1 MKFKVSRRGIE
12 IIPEN
17 DQDTA
22 YIEDTLGLKRDGD
35 AIPLVRQNAIGLGC
49 MGNLTTHPF
58 PRKELRI
65 VGSPSYVTD
74 DAPTEGV
81 FTRGEGPGQVCAQQ
95 EGNCKSANCPTHG
108 SLFPR

>member
-12 IIPEN
+12 VIPEN

-22 YIEDTLGLKRDGD
+22 YIEDTLGLKQDGD
-35 AIPLVRQNAIGLGC
+35 AIPLVRQNAMGLSC
-49 MGNLTTHPF
+49 MGSLSTHPF

-65 VGSPSYVTD
+65 VSSPNFV
-74 DAPTEGV
+74 TEGAEPV
-81 FTRGEGPGQVCAQQ
+81 GCAQQ
-95 EGNCKSANCPTHG
+95 EGNCKSADCATHG